1 MSALHILDQD
11 NGQFRCVAHQPVP
24 AGSNT
29 AGVTW
34 KNVILGAGLNVTS
47 MTEGVLPGQILTAE
61 KAQIVAGDIV
71 EAAFTVPLHS
81 GGSTNAQIDAYAL
94 QKFGDW
100 RDAMQL
106 KYAYFGKVRG

>member
-29 AGVTW
+29 AGVAW

-47 MTEGVLPGQILTAE
+47 MIEGALPGQISTAE
-61 KAQIVAGDIV
+61 KAQIVAGDV
-71 EAAFTVPLHS
+71 AEAAFTVPLHS
-81 GGSTNAQIDAYAL
+81 GGTSNAEIDAWAL
-94 QKFGDW
+94 REFAEWKNK
-100 RDAMQL
+100 MQL

>member
-29 AGVTW
+29 AGVAW

-47 MTEGVLPGQILTAE
+47 MTEGALPGQISTAE
-61 KAQIVAGDIV
+61 KAQIVAGDVV
-71 EAAFTVPLHS
+71 EAAFTIPLHS
-81 GGSTNAQIDAYAL
+81 GGTSNAQIDAYAL
-94 QKFGDW
+94 AEFANW
-100 RDAMQL
+100 RYAMQL

>member
-11 NGQFRCVAHQPVP
+11 NGQFRCVAHQPIP

-47 MTEGVLPGQILTAE
+47 MVEGGLPGQIAPTE
-61 KAQIVAGDIV
+61 KAQITAGDIV

-81 GGSTNAQIDAYAL
+81 GGTSNTQIDAYAL
-94 QKFGDW
+94 QMFGAW

>member
-29 AGVTW
+29 AGITW
-34 KNVILGAGLNVTS
+34 KNIILGAGLNFTTLV
-47 MTEGVLPGQILTAE
+47 EGTLPGQITTAE
-61 KAQIVAGDIV
+61 KAQITAGDVV
-71 EAAFTVPLHS
+71 EAAFTIPLHS
-81 GGSTNAQIDAYAL
+81 GGTSNAQIDAYAL
-94 QKFGDW
+94 AEFANW
-100 RDAMQL
+100 RNAMQL

>member
-29 AGVTW
+29 AGVAW
-34 KNVILGAGLNVTS
+34 KNIILGAGLNVTS
-47 MTEGVLPGQILTAE
+47 MIEGVFPGQISSAE
-61 KAQIVAGDIV
+61 KAQIVAGDVV
-71 EAAFTVPLHS
+71 EAAFMVPLHA
-81 GGSTNAQIDAYAL
+81 GGTTNAQIDAVAL
-94 QKFGDW
+94 AEFVNW
-100 RDAMQL
+100 RNAMQL

>member
-1 MSALHILDQD
+1 MSELHILDQD

-47 MTEGVLPGQILTAE
+47 MTEGVLLGQILAVE
-61 KAQIVAGDIV
+61 KVQIVAGDIV
-71 EAAFTVPLHS
+71 EASFTVPLHA
-81 GGSTNAQIDAYAL
+81 GGTTNAQIDTVAL
-94 QKFGDW
+94 AEFAKW
-100 RDAMQL
+100 RDAMQT

>member
-11 NGQFRCVAHQPVP
+11 NGQFRCVAHQAVP
-24 AGSNT
+24 AGSNV

-34 KNVILGAGLNVTS
+34 KTVILGAGLNVTS
-47 MTEGVLPGQILTAE
+47 MTEGTLPGQISAAE
-61 KAQIVAGDIV
+61 KAQITEGDIV
-71 EAAFTVPLHS
+71 EAAFTVPLHA
-81 GGSTNAQIDAYAL
+81 GGTTNAQIDAVAL
-94 QKFGDW
+94 AEFAKW